1 MKKLLAIVM
10 AVMMLMGV
18 ALAEDAKTPV
28 VYDELLTL
36 NMVFP
41 EGYEVETVDE
51 GMYKLLY
58 MTKDEASTQLL
69 LLVCPDDE
77 YADLERLNDMEE
89 GDQEDY
95 VLSLMEDYHDA
106 EVTWLKTEHD
116 TDVILL
122 NENGIEMDFAEL
134 VTVYHGYMIDLL
146 VMSPEGATV
155 TDADIA
161 MAMKVLSDMDFVY
174 TGK

>member
-18 ALAEDAKTPV
+18 ALAETAKTPV
-28 VYDELLTL
+28 VYDDNLTL

-41 EGYEVETVDE
+41 EGYEVAVEDT
-51 GMYKLLY
+51 GIYKLIRMSKENVPEL
-58 MTKDEASTQLL
+58 TLL
-69 LLVCPDDE
+69 ICPDDE

-89 GDQEDY
+89 ADQEGF

-106 EVTWLKTEHD
+106 NVTWLKTEHD
-116 TDVILL
+116 TDVVLL
-122 NENGIEMDFAEL
+122 NENDAAIDYAEL
-134 VTVYHGYMIDLL
+134 VTLYHGYLIDVQLL
-146 VMSPEGATV
+146 AMDGEIV
-155 TDADIA
+155 TEDDIA